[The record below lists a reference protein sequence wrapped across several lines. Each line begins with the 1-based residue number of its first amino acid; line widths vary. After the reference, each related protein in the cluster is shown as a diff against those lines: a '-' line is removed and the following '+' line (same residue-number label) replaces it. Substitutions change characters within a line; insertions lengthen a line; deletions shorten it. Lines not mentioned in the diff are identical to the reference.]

1 MATIE
6 RAPEALTPGADPVA
20 IPVEV
25 RNTTDIVQAYDI
37 EVLGVPA
44 SFATVEPPTLRLYP
58 GTSGTATVTLLAPR
72 SADVRAGEYPMGVK
86 VIPTE
91 SPQDATVPETTVRVL
106 PFMETTAEL
115 IPRTSRG
122 RRGATHDLAID
133 NRGNIPLKC
142 FVAGND
148 DNQAL
153 SLDEQPQ
160 TLEVG
165 PGEARF
171 GVIAVKPVQRMWR
184 GTPRTHPFVV
194 TVTPHDGPAV
204 VLDGTHLQ
212 EPLIPKWFWRLLL
225 ALLALLLLL
234 IALWFLLLKPTI
246 ELTAQDAVA
255 DDVAAAVDAAAEAE
269 QQADTAGGAALAA
282 QENAASAQESAQ
294 EAADIAGTTAPPPAV
309 VQAPDSRRLDVL
321 ANEGGGTGVDP
332 FTLDANQTLA
342 ITDVVFENPN
352 GDTGIIELLVDADV
366 VLRLGAENFRAID
379 FHFVTP
385 IVVSGGE
392 EVQLSIFCQ
401 TAGSGTQCS
410 NSALVSGELTTQ
422 VAP

>member
-6 RAPEALTPGADPVA
+6 RAPEALTPGAEPVA
-20 IPVEV
+20 VPVEV
-25 RNTTDIVQAYDI
+25 RNTTDIVQAYEI

-44 SFATVEPPTLRLYP
+44 SFATVDPPTLRLYP

-86 VIPTE
+86 VTPTE
-91 SPQDATVPETTVRVL
+91 SPADATVPETTVRVL
-106 PFMETTAEL
+106 PFLETTAEL

-142 FVAGND
+142 LVAGND
-148 DNQAL
+148 DNEAL
-153 SLDEQPQ
+153 TFNEEPQ

-171 GVIAVKPVQRMWR
+171 GAVAVRPVQRMWR

-194 TVTPHDGPAV
+194 TVTPQEGAEV

-255 DDVAAAVDAAAEAE
+255 EEVAAAEEAATVAEE
-269 QQADTAGGAALAA
+269 QADAAGGAALAA

-294 EAADIAGTTAPPPAV
+294 QAADIAGTTAPPPAV
-309 VQAPDSRRLDVL
+309 VQAPDSRRLEVIRTQ
-321 ANEGGGTGVDP
+321 GPGTGSDS
-332 FTLDANQTLA
+332 FTIDANQTLA
-342 ITDVVFENPN
+342 MTDVVFENPN
-352 GDTGIIELLVDADV
+352 GDTGLLELLVAGDV

-385 IVVSGGE
+385 LVVSGGDD
-392 EVQLSIFCQ
+392 VTLSMNCQ
-401 TAGSGTQCS
+401 AAGSGTQCQT
-410 NSALVSGELTTQ
+410 SALVSGELTTQ
-422 VAP
+422 VSP